1 MFFNIK
7 EDSASQGINDT
18 NEMSVIFH
26 CVRFRVSGIIHNQ
39 LNPINGIS
47 GLVNKS
53 YDQDATKSERG
64 L

>member
-1 MFFNIK
+1 MSLNIK

-26 CVRFRVSGIIHNQ
+26 CVRFRVSGIIHYE
-39 LNPINGIS
+39 LNPNNGIS

-53 YDQDATKSERG
+53 HDQDVLFQGS
-64 L
+64 